1 MNYELEQVKLH
12 YKKIE
17 TDLEN
22 LKEIVAKTRSHEKQ
36 EFEKEL
42 ELIRNLRMKIE
53 NLEKKVGEV
62 EKTINP

>member
-1 MNYELEQVKLH
+1 MNYELEQLKLH

-17 TDLEN
+17 SDLDS
-22 LKEIVAKTRSHEKQ
+22 LKKTIAKTRSYEKQ

-53 NLEKKVGEV
+53 NLEKKVGEA
-62 EKTINP
+62 EKIINS

>member
-1 MNYELEQVKLH
+1 MNYELEQLKLH

-17 TDLEN
+17 ADLEG
-22 LKEIVAKTRSHEKQ
+22 LKKTIAKTRSYEKQ
-36 EFEKEL
+36 EFGKEL

-53 NLEKKVGEV
+53 NLEKKVGEA